1 MKKPKPQDI
10 LIPRLF
16 DDNISMAG
24 WALNLGYK
32 YFMNAQGWIMYIRV
46 KDTIEVEETMYGI
59 DDYPLLSQIQKYG
72 K

>member
-16 DDNISMAG
+16 STNISMAE
-24 WALNLGYK
+24 WASNLGYK
-32 YFMNAQGWIMYIRV
+32 YFMSAQGWIMQIHI
-46 KDTIEVEETMYGI
+46 KDTIEVKETMFGI
-59 DDYPLLSQIQKYG
+59 DDYPILKEIQKHG